1 MILNHL
7 RALAYF
13 NKAMN
18 DKVYGA
24 ARQLPEATVD
34 ADKGAFFSSI
44 FGTLNHLV
52 VADTAWLKRFRAHP
66 ASPAALQ
73 PLDAVPWPDGYSTRM
88 AATLADL
95 YARRQNLDEIIIDWA
110 HQLQESDMAHPL
122 QYQNTQGKPFCKP
135 FGHLALHLFNHQ
147 IHHRGQATTL
157 LSQQGIRVEGTGLL
171 PFVADV

>member
-1 MILNHL
+1 MILDHL

-24 ARQLPEATVD
+24 ARQLPEATVE
-34 ADKGAFFSSI
+34 ADQGAYFGSI

-52 VADTAWLKRFRAHP
+52 VADTAWLKRFSAHP
-66 ASPAALQ
+66 SIPAALQ
-73 PLDAVPWPDGYSTRM
+73 PLAEVPWPDWYDTRM
-88 AATLADL
+88 AASLDAL
-95 YARRQNLDEIIIDWA
+95 SARRHALDDIIIDWA
-110 HQLQESDMAHPL
+110 HELQASDLDHPL
-122 QYQNTQGKPFCKP
+122 QYQNTQGQPFCKP

-157 LSQQGIRVEGTGLL
+157 LSQQGIPIEGTGML
-171 PFVADV
+171 PFV